1 MEDIDFSKTTKRT
14 KLFEV
19 DETISFI
26 LVRRSYNFENY
37 LFKVI
42 IKFLFHFCFLFLFC
56 FSLFLFYLKWCL
68 SDLAFFFLSIVF
80 FNCNPT

>member
-26 LVRRSYNFENY
+26 LLRRSYNFENY

-42 IKFLFHFCFLFLFC
+42 IKFLFLFV
-56 FSLFLFYLKWCL
+56 
-68 SDLAFFFLSIVF
+68 FFFYFVF
-80 FNCNPT
+80 RCFYFT